1 MQAVGKMRVVVRV
14 MLTSVNSVSLVGND
28 VISWHCIVGR
38 GVMKRMERDKEN
50 GIYNIA
56 FLLAKLINTALIRKV
71 LLIYFFN

>member
-56 FLLAKLINTALIRKV
+56 F
-71 LLIYFFN
+71 